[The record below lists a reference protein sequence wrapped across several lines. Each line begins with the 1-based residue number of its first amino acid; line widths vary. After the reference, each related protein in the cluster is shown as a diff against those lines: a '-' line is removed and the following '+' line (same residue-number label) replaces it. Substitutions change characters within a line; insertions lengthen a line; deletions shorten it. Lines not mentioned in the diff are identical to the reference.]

1 MSSAHIVQLW
11 FCPLT
16 NLDDNINNIA
26 FLRSVLSEDERLKV
40 DRYRFP
46 QARIQ
51 ALYVRCYLRTIL
63 SRYAASE
70 LSVDVAPKQWTFKYE
85 PQGKPHLCD
94 EQYALTGIEF
104 NISHSGEFLLVAMT
118 NTGGKLSHRRKLVSQ
133 EVGVLQLGVDIEK
146 SRAETDIGSIHHHYF
161 SMLESSR
168 LLTLDEADQRE
179 HFFDLWALKES
190 YIKAVGKGLAIP
202 LDSFGF
208 DMSRAYDA
216 QTPLNCQG
224 GLDVKP
230 KTQAPTKEVTVIQG
244 VALER
249 QISDQ
254 WVNLQGSAVWF
265 SYLGRLNE
273 EYRFAVTL
281 GISAVANGVGTTPHV
296 EIRANWLCSSQ
307 LIQP

>member
-1 MSSAHIVQLW
+1 MSSTSTVQLW

-16 NLDDNINNIA
+16 SLDGDTNKVA
-26 FLRSVLSEDERLKV
+26 FLRSRLSDDERIKV

-46 QARIQ
+46 KARLK
-51 ALYVRCYLRTIL
+51 ALYVRNYLRVIL
-63 SRYAASE
+63 TRYATTE
-70 LSVDVAPKQWTFKYE
+70 VGINIAPDQWRFQYE
-85 PQGKPHLCD
+85 SKGKPYLCN
-94 EQYALTGIEF
+94 EQHGLTGIEF
-104 NISHSGEFLLVAMT
+104 NISHSGEYLLVALVASDPSKRAL
-118 NTGGKLSHRRKLVSQ
+118 TGSAAF
-133 EVGVLQLGVDIEK
+133 QLGVDIEK

-161 SMLESSR
+161 STLESSR

-208 DMSRAYDA
+208 DMSRAYDS
-216 QTPLNCQG
+216 QTPLNCQEE
-224 GLDVKP
+224 LDVKL

-244 VALER
+244 VTLER
-249 QISDQ
+249 QVSDQ
-254 WVNLQGSAVWF
+254 GKNLQGSVVWF
-265 SYLGRLNE
+265 SYLGRLDE

-281 GISAVANGVGTTPHV
+281 GISLLVNGAETTPRV